1 MNVVQTLYI
10 TAHLSCVP
18 VRLYECSANIVH
30 HRTALRC
37 SSQMAECMNVA
48 QTLYIIIHL
57 SCVPVRMYECS
68 ANTVHQYVSQVS
80 YLPVKMRE
88 CINVNGTL
96 RCPRSPVCGSD
107 GRTYGNECQL
117 RSAGCTRQQEIHIV
131 SMDNC
136 DGQYLLS
143 FLPSFLLSFFCRL
156 CLSFCPFLTFH
167 LFSSFSLLLAS
178 SLSFPLSFPHLSSFF
193 FLSSPG
199 SFILMSS
206 FFLLSIL
213 HSFLPFLFSI

>member
-1 MNVVQTLYI
+1 MYQSDGKMYERSATLYI
-10 TAHLSCVP
+10 TIHICP
-18 VRLYECSANIVH
+18 VFQSDGI
-30 HRTALRC
+30 
-37 SSQMAECMNVA
+37 
-48 QTLYIIIHL
+48 
-57 SCVPVRMYECS
+57 MYECS
-68 ANTVHQYVSQVS
+68 TNIVHQYVSQVS
-80 YLPVKMRE
+80 CLPVKMRE

-117 RSAGCTRQQEIHIV
+117 RSAGCTRQQEIQIV

-136 DGQYLLS
+136 DGQYLPS
-143 FLPSFLLSFFCRL
+143 FYLPSFF
-156 CLSFCPFLTFH
+156 PFL
-167 LFSSFSLLLAS
+167 S
-178 SLSFPLSFPHLSSFF
+178 SLSFLLSFPHLSSFQF

-199 SFILMSS
+199 FFFVFSSVLSSPFIFFSFFLSSPGFFVLMFS

>member
-1 MNVVQTLYI
+1 MFYITACYECPMYQLDGKMYERSATLYI
-10 TAHLSCVP
+10 TIHICP
-18 VRLYECSANIVH
+18 VFQSDGI
-30 HRTALRC
+30 
-37 SSQMAECMNVA
+37 
-48 QTLYIIIHL
+48 
-57 SCVPVRMYECS
+57 MYECS
-68 ANTVHQYVSQVS
+68 TNIVHQYVSQVS
-80 YLPVKMRE
+80 CLPVKMRE
-88 CINVNGTL
+88 CINVNGML

-117 RSAGCTRQQEIHIV
+117 RSAGCTRQQEIQIV

-143 FLPSFLLSFFCRL
+143 TFLPSFLFCLL

-167 LFSSFSLLLAS
+167 LFIFSVLSLFSWLLLC
-178 SLSFPLSFPHLSSFF
+178 LFFCPFLTFHLFSF

-199 SFILMSS
+199 FFILMFS